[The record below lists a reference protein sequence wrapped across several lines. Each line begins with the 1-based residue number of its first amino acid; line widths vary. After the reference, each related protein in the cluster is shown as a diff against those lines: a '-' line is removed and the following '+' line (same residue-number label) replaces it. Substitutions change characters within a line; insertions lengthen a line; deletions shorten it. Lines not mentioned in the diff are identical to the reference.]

1 VLDRSARRSIAVT
14 TLTVLAALVLSAC
27 GGAATS
33 SAPAAAPSQAPASAT
48 AAPTPSPSAVDV
60 AAAFIEQLTDPSFN
74 ATAKIDG
81 TMTVGPVEGAIT
93 GDGVVSGA
101 NSSMTLAI
109 DADVF
114 KQTTETIHVGGTAW
128 SRKDDGPWLE
138 DPAKPAGTTN
148 QSLGELLQTT
158 KAVTDAGVE
167 ARGGKQLH
175 HLRPSGGNTI
185 PPAVF
190 GVDPATAK
198 DAKFSIDF
206 YATEDGTPAVVAIA
220 GTWTSQGA
228 GGVTLP
234 TEMAFDITFD
244 DVGEPQVINPPEDVW
259 VRYTSKALGYTMAH
273 PADWTVET
281 KKGEDTYLLNDQGYV
296 YVATT
301 PYKGSTAKFVTDLKA
316 SYKKPFQGNPA
327 SETPTRLGG
336 QPAVRLVY
344 DYTNDQGQAV
354 TIADDVI
361 SRDGTGWEVFLATA
375 GGHEDIAVFDQF
387 VSTFEFTD

>member
-1 VLDRSARRSIAVT
+1 MLDRSARRSPAVA
-14 TLTVLAALVLSAC
+14 TLTALAAIALAAC

-33 SAPAAAPSQAPASAT
+33 SAPAAPSQAPASPT
-48 AAPTPSPSAVDV
+48 AAPTPSPSAADV
-60 AAAFIEQLTDPSFN
+60 AAVFIEQLTGPSFN

-81 TMTVGPVEGAIT
+81 TMTVGPVDGTIT

-109 DADVF
+109 DAEVF
-114 KQTTETIHVGGTAW
+114 KQTTESIRVGGTSW

-138 DPAKPAGTTN
+138 DPAKPAGSSN
-148 QSLGELLQTT
+148 NSLGEMLQTT
-158 KAVTDAGVE
+158 KSVTDVGVE
-167 ARGGKQLH
+167 ARGGRQLH
-175 HLRPSGGNTI
+175 HLRPSGGNAI
-185 PPAVF
+185 PPSMF

-198 DAKFSIDF
+198 DAKFTIDF
-206 YATEDGTPAVVAIA
+206 YATDDGTPAVVAIA
-220 GTWTSQGA
+220 GTWTSQGS
-228 GGVTLP
+228 GGASLP
-234 TEMAFDITFD
+234 TEMAFDITLD
-244 DVGEPQVINPPEDVW
+244 EVGEPQVINPPEDVW

-273 PADWTVET
+273 PADWTVES
-281 KKGEDTYLLNDQGYV
+281 KKGQDTYLLNDQGYV

-316 SYKKPFQGNPA
+316 SYKKPFQGDPTTEA
-327 SETPTRLGG
+327 PTRLGG

-375 GGHEDIAVFDQF
+375 GGPEDIEVFDQF
-387 VSTFEFTD
+387 VSTFQFTE